1 MSIRDKLT
9 AGVNDTAGQYTA
21 GSQSLL
27 DHWPVVKFVKL
38 PLEQQDQQYLARDI
52 LFVLE
57 NVSAPL
63 YYKGFSQK
71 ISCERMA
78 WGMGDG
84 KGVGEGN
91 REVGKEGGWSLS
103 LP

>member
-1 MSIRDKLT
+1 MSTTPAVVRSTSRSIIRPLAT
-9 AGVNDTAGQYTA
+9 
-21 GSQSLL
+21 
-27 DHWPVVKFVKL
+27 PVVKFVKL
-38 PLEQQDQQYLARDI
+38 PLEEDLQYLARDI

-57 NVSAPL
+57 NVSAPR

-84 KGVGEGN
+84 KGGGE
-91 REVGKEGGWSLS
+91 
-103 LP
+103 

>member
-1 MSIRDKLT
+1 MSIWDKLT
-9 AGVNDTAGQYTA
+9 AGVNDTGGQYTA
-21 GSQSLL
+21 GSTSRSLL

-38 PLEQQDQQYLARDI
+38 PPEQDLQYLARDI

-57 NVSAPL
+57 NVSAPM

-71 ISCERMA
+71 ISCKRMA

-84 KGVGEGN
+84 KG
-91 REVGKEGGWSLS
+91 GGIGR
-103 LP
+103 